1 MLINVGSTWVLAIL
15 SYRKVMDLGLKTMD
29 LGYGNYGFRLWNY
42 GFRLWNYGFSQNY
55 TYSQLLEMTSQL
67 NISLLERSK

>member
-29 LGYGNYGFRLWNY
+29 LGYGNYGFRV
-42 GFRLWNYGFSQNY
+42 WNYGFSQNY
-55 TYSQLLEMTSQL
+55 TYSQLLEMTFQL
-67 NISLLERSK
+67 NISYFWGSK

>member
-42 GFRLWNYGFSQNY
+42 GFSQNY
-55 TYSQLLEMTSQL
+55 TYSQLLEMTFQL

>member
-1 MLINVGSTWVLAIL
+1 
-15 SYRKVMDLGLKTMD
+15 MDLGLKTMD

-55 TYSQLLEMTSQL
+55 TYSQLLEMTFQL